1 MDEFL
6 HFPNLTDEELDQVM
20 TEFFEWDVLQDCNF
34 VNEFDDFIYVSY
46 DEVLNN
52 PNDIELGSLVRKR
65 YIEAQDKLKK
75 SPSL

>member
-6 HFPNLTDEELDQVM
+6 EFPELTDDEIDQVM
-20 TEFFEWDVLQDCNF
+20 TEFFEWDRLQGYDF

-52 PNDIELGSLVRKR
+52 PNDTELGALIRKR
-65 YIEAQDKLKK
+65 YIEAQDKLKE

>member
-6 HFPNLTDEELDQVM
+6 EFPELTDDEIDQVM
-20 TEFFEWDVLQDCNF
+20 TEFFEWDRLQDYDF

-52 PNDIELGSLVRKR
+52 PNDTELGALIRKR
-65 YIEAQDKLKK
+65 YVEAQNKLKE

>member
-1 MDEFL
+1 MDEPL
-6 HFPNLTDEELDQVM
+6 HFPKLTDEEIDQVM
-20 TEFFEWDVLQDCNF
+20 TEFFEWDRLQDYDF

-52 PNDIELGSLVRKR
+52 PNDAELGALIRKR
-65 YIEAQDKLKK
+65 YVKAQDKLNE

>member
-6 HFPNLTDEELDQVM
+6 EFPELTDDEIDQVM
-20 TEFFEWDVLQDCNF
+20 TEFFEWDRLQDYDF
-34 VNEFDDFIYVSY
+34 INEFDDFIYVSY

-52 PNDIELGSLVRKR
+52 PNDTELGALIRKR
-65 YIEAQDKLKK
+65 YIEAQDKLKE

>member
-6 HFPNLTDEELDQVM
+6 EFPGLTDDEINQVM
-20 TEFFEWDVLQDCNF
+20 TEFFEWDRLQDYDF
-34 VNEFDDFIYVSY
+34 ANEFDDFIYVSY

-52 PNDIELGSLVRKR
+52 PNDIELGSLVRRR
-65 YIEAQDKLKK
+65 YTEAQNKLKE